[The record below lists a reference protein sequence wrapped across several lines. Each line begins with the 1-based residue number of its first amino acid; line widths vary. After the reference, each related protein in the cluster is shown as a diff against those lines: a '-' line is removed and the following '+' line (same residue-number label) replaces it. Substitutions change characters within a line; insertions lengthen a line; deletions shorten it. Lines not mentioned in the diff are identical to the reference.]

1 MAQKDFL
8 TSRIQEAAEMAVA
21 YQTTSYLD
29 FYEPTLQML
38 TEREIARYPGSECA
52 FFGGHEYCE
61 RKMLCIF
68 PQSQEPTDTEFPIDC
83 IQIKDT
89 SGTLTH
95 QDVLGALMNVG
106 IEREKTGDININN
119 EMIQFFVSAP
129 LGKFIEMQLNRI
141 GRFSVAPKKASLN
154 EIIVFEPN
162 FIDMDI
168 IVPSMRA
175 DAVIHAVFRISRS
188 EASALI
194 KAEKVKV
201 NHKAI
206 NKPAVSLKEG
216 DVLSVRSK
224 GRIIIDAAREKK
236 KKGNIKLRIKKFA

>member
-1 MAQKDFL
+1 M
-8 TSRIQEAAEMAVA
+8 
-21 YQTTSYLD
+21 
-29 FYEPTLQML
+29 
-38 TEREIARYPGSECA
+38 
-52 FFGGHEYCE
+52 
-61 RKMLCIF
+61 
-68 PQSQEPTDTEFPIDC
+68 
-83 IQIKDT
+83 
-89 SGTLTH
+89 
-95 QDVLGALMNVG
+95 
-106 IEREKTGDININN
+106 
-119 EMIQFFVSAP
+119 
-129 LGKFIEMQLNRI
+129 NRI

-224 GRIIIDAAREKK
+224 GRIIIDAASGVT